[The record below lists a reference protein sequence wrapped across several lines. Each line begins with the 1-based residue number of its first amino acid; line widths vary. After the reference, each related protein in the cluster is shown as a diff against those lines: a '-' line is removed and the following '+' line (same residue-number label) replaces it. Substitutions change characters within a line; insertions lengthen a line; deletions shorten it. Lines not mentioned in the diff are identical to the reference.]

1 MRDPW
6 VRWSVVSLV
15 AITVVSIV
23 VGFVWLPSAHADF
36 TVKGIWDGICRAAGV
51 PADWSTGEA
60 VKTGPRT
67 TAVVLAPAMA
77 RAGSADAVGRGGT
90 LATQKCAMCHGA
102 KGVSSGNAPNLAG
115 QYSEVIIKQL
125 KDYKAGDRASAAMQ
139 ALSASLAVRDIED
152 LAAYYAQLPR
162 PRNSPVTDMSTV
174 PPLVKVGDPMRNIA
188 PCASCHGGIEQK
200 LGTPWLEGM
209 PKDYLV
215 DELKQFASG
224 ERRNDSHAQMRNM
237 ARGLTA
243 KEIEELAAFYARQA
257 GAE

>member
-6 VRWSVVSLV
+6 ARWSVISLV
-15 AITVVSIV
+15 AITAVSIV

-36 TVKGIWDGICRAAGV
+36 TVKGIWDGICRAAGM
-51 PADWSTGEA
+51 PADWSTGE
-60 VKTGPRT
+60 VVRTGPRT

-90 LATQKCAMCHGA
+90 LATQQCAMCHGA
-102 KGVSSGNAPNLAG
+102 KGVSSANAPNLGG
-115 QYSEVIIKQL
+115 QYAEVIIKQL
-125 KDYKAGDRASAAMQ
+125 KDYKSGDRASAVMQ
-139 ALSASLAVRDIED
+139 ALSTGLSARDIED
-152 LAAYYAQLPR
+152 LSAYYAQLPR
-162 PRNSPVTDMSTV
+162 PRNSPVTDMSKV

-215 DELKQFASG
+215 EQLKQFATG

-237 ARGLTA
+237 ARALTV
-243 KEIEELAAFYARQA
+243 KEIEEVSAFYARQ
-257 GAE
+257 GGHE